1 MPHSEHL
8 TQPMPHSDH
17 PIQHSPHY
25 PTQLYTLTTPT
36 NTTLWPPQPTLHSDH
51 PTQHYTLTTPTNTTL
66 WPPNQPMPHSEH
78 LTQPMPHSDHPIQH
92 SPHYP
97 TQLYTLTTPTNTT
110 LWPPH
115 STLHSDHPNQH
126 YTLTPQPTH
135 ATLTNPTNPCHT
147 LTTPP
152 NTTLWPPQ
160 PTHATLWPP
169 HPTLHSDHQP
179 THATLWPPHP
189 TLHSDHPN
197 QPMPHS
203 DHPTQHY
210 TLTTNQPMPH
220 SDHPTRPMPHS
231 GHPTQHYT
239 LTTPPNTTL
248 WPPQPTHAT
257 LWPPHPTLHSDH
269 PIQHLPHFDPFT
281 IQLPCSALTTPLTWG
296 DECGICGA
304 TGQDAAQQAE
314 QVVDDLIHARH
325 IRGRIPVRQNRPQQL
340 QGQDLKTDRR
350 HSPNWTLFCFFFMR
364 TTQPPCSFPPQF
376 LVLLMLK
383 LTVHL
388 YVFIILRV
396 TIKCSVRY

>member
-1 MPHSEHL
+1 MPHSPTHATL
-8 TQPMPHSDH
+8 WTLNPTHATFWPPHPTLATLPHPTLHSDH
-17 PIQHSPHY
+17 PNQH
-25 PTQLYTLTTPT
+25 YTLTTPL
-36 NTTLWPPQPTLHSDH
+36 NTTLWPPQPTLHSDPPTNPCHTDQPNQPMPHSDH
-51 PTQHYTLTTPTNTTL
+51 PTQHYTLTT
-66 WPPNQPMPHSEH
+66 
-78 LTQPMPHSDHPIQH
+78 
-92 SPHYP
+92 
-97 TQLYTLTTPTNTT
+97 
-110 LWPPH
+110 
-115 STLHSDHPNQH
+115 
-126 YTLTPQPTH
+126 
-135 ATLTNPTNPCHT
+135 PTNPCHT

-152 NTTLWPPQ
+152 NTTLWPPTN
-160 PTHATLWPP
+160 PCHTLTTPPNTTLTTPPDPCYTLATRPM
-169 HPTLHSDHQP
+169 LHSG
-179 THATLWPPHP
+179 
-189 TLHSDHPN
+189 
-197 QPMPHS
+197 
-203 DHPTQHY
+203 HPTQHY

-231 GHPTQHYT
+231 DHPTQHYT

-248 WPPQPTHAT
+248 WPPQPIHAT

-325 IRGRIPVRQNRPQQL
+325 IRGRIPVRQNCPQQL
-340 QGQDLKTDRR
+340 QGQDLKADRR